1 MVGTGYTVVR
11 GTEPESFSAEVLGV
25 LHNVFPKH
33 DLIVARLTGLGL
45 EHAGVLAGMSG
56 SPVYIDGRL
65 LGAVAYRLVNFG
77 HEAVAGIVSIED
89 MLQVSALE
97 SGGPGTSV
105 AVDVSPEL
113 VLQAAADL
121 LTGAGSAEALLPL
134 HGAMQG
140 VRPISTPIA
149 IGGLAPTLVGRLAPL
164 FDVLG
169 WTPTLGGTAGSMEI
183 EANLEPGGMVAVQLV
198 RGDINITASGTVT
211 YRDGDRLLAFGH
223 PFLHGGN
230 VDFPMVAAQVVTVL
244 SSSQASSKLA
254 VAGDHVVGAVRQD
267 RQAAILGIIGA
278 QPRMVPVRTRIEAA
292 GRTERLDFEIVADRL
307 ITPLYLFFGL
317 VSGIQSLD
325 RTFGEGSIEV
335 DAQIELGDG
344 LDPVRFDNL
353 FSSPNQAILSLSSAL
368 AGLFGAL
375 YDNAFEP
382 VEVQGIELSINLRH
396 DRRSAT
402 ISRVWYDRAS
412 VRPGETVTVTVA
424 LKPFRGPEVLEQLKF
439 TVPPGTPPGPVTLVV
454 GDAASIEQREAAA
467 IQSSNRPRNLAQ
479 VIRLLNNL
487 RRSDRLY
494 MRATRAATGALL
506 NGETLPALPPSVL
519 QVLSSEQAKGDV
531 VRLDRALIL
540 EIVQPVDYVVSGSHQ
555 IEVQVRN
562 R

>member
-1 MVGTGYTVVR
+1 M
-11 GTEPESFSAEVLGV
+11 
-25 LHNVFPKH
+25 
-33 DLIVARLTGLGL
+33 
-45 EHAGVLAGMSG
+45 
-56 SPVYIDGRL
+56 
-65 LGAVAYRLVNFG
+65 
-77 HEAVAGIVSIED
+77 
-89 MLQVSALE
+89 
-97 SGGPGTSV
+97 

-140 VRPISTPIA
+140 VRSISTPIA

-198 RGDINITASGTVT
+198 RGDINITASG
-211 YRDGDRLLAFGH
+211 RLPIAMEIGSSLLDTRSCTGATSI
-223 PFLHGGN
+223 
-230 VDFPMVAAQVVTVL
+230 FPMVAAQVVTVL

-254 VAGDHVVGAVRQD
+254 VAGDQVVGAVRQD

-353 FSSPNQAILSLSSAL
+353 FSSPTRRSCRCRRPWPVYS
-368 AGLFGAL
+368 GAL
-375 YDNAFEP
+375 R
-382 VEVQGIELSINLRH
+382 Q
-396 DRRSAT
+396 
-402 ISRVWYDRAS
+402 RV
-412 VRPGETVTVTVA
+412 
-424 LKPFRGPEVLEQLKF
+424 
-439 TVPPGTPPGPVTLVV
+439 
-454 GDAASIEQREAAA
+454 
-467 IQSSNRPRNLAQ
+467 
-479 VIRLLNNL
+479 
-487 RRSDRLY
+487 
-494 MRATRAATGALL
+494 
-506 NGETLPALPPSVL
+506 
-519 QVLSSEQAKGDV
+519 
-531 VRLDRALIL
+531 
-540 EIVQPVDYVVSGSHQ
+540 
-555 IEVQVRN
+555 
-562 R
+562 

>member
-1 MVGTGYTVVR
+1 M
-11 GTEPESFSAEVLGV
+11 
-25 LHNVFPKH
+25 
-33 DLIVARLTGLGL
+33 
-45 EHAGVLAGMSG
+45 
-56 SPVYIDGRL
+56 
-65 LGAVAYRLVNFG
+65 AYRLVNFG

-254 VAGDHVVGAVRQD
+254 VAGDQVVGAVRQD

-494 MRATRAATGALL
+494 MRATHAATGALL